1 MNGNAPFPPAPPAA
15 EAAQLSLT
23 IGVDTTARSRITRR
37 RVSWPWS
44 LPRGYH
50 LHGAQGPLTVLP
62 QAAGAGLLPGDRWR
76 HEIAV
81 ERHARLRLVEAGST
95 AVHRAKAGKAE
106 PGAVHWRLSAGSGAE
121 LALFSQPYVMMERA
135 RLHQQMRLSLH
146 PHAVVVIADGFCL
159 RAGEADG
166 ALDWRSE
173 LVVEQED
180 GTPLLRDAQ
189 SVTGAEL
196 ARLAQVHEAAHAF
209 GAVTLLA
216 PRPTLE
222 LLRQDLP
229 EGAFGCEGY
238 AAVGPLRREVG
249 LALRLACRNGGAL
262 TRALAEVQARIE
274 RRLFG

>member
-1 MNGNAPFPPAPPAA
+1 MNGNAPFSPAPAA
-15 EAAQLSLT
+15 AQAPQLSLT
-23 IGVDTTARSRITRR
+23 IGIDATARSRITRR

-62 QAAGAGLLPGDRWR
+62 QAAGAGLLPGDNWR
-76 HEIAV
+76 LEIAV

-95 AVHRAKAGKAE
+95 VVHRAKTRPGK
-106 PGAVHWRLSAGSGAE
+106 VQWLLSAGSGAV
-121 LALFSQPYVMMERA
+121 LALFSQPFVMMEGA

-146 PHAVVVIADGFCL
+146 PHAVVILADGFCL
-159 RAGEADG
+159 RGSAGDG
-166 ALDWRSE
+166 ELDWHSE
-173 LVVEQED
+173 LSVEQED

-196 ARLAQVHEAAHAF
+196 ARLAQVHETARAF
-209 GAVTLLA
+209 GTVTLLA

-222 LLRQDLP
+222 ELRQDLS
-229 EGAFGCEGY
+229 EGAFGCDGGY
-238 AAVGPLRREVG
+238 AAVGSLRGEVG
-249 LALRLACRNGGAL
+249 LALRLTCRDGGAL
-262 TRALAEVQARIE
+262 VRAMAGVQARIE

>member
-1 MNGNAPFPPAPPAA
+1 MNGGAPPAPVPQAA

-23 IGVDTTARSRITRR
+23 ISIDATARSRITRR

-44 LPRGYH
+44 LPRGYY

-62 QAAGAGLLPGDRWR
+62 QAAGAGLLPGDLWR

-95 AVHRAKAGKAE
+95 AVHRAKAA
-106 PGAVHWRLSAGSGAE
+106 PGTVHWRLSAGSGAV
-121 LALFSQPYVMMERA
+121 LALFSQPYVMMQGA

-146 PHAVVVIADGFCL
+146 PHATAVLADGFCL
-159 RAGEADG
+159 RGDG
-166 ALDWRSE
+166 ADPALEWRSDQA
-173 LVVEQED
+173 VEWED

-196 ARLAQVHEAAHAF
+196 SRLAQVHETARAF
-209 GAVTLLA
+209 GSVTLLA

-229 EGAFGCEGY
+229 DGAFDCGKGY

-249 LALRLACRNGGAL
+249 LSLRLACRDGGAL
-262 TRALAEVQARIE
+262 SRAMAEVQARIE

>member
-1 MNGNAPFPPAPPAA
+1 MNRDAPVPPAEA
-15 EAAQLSLT
+15 EAPPQLRLE
-23 IGVDTTARSRITRR
+23 IGIDASGRSRIARR

-62 QAAGAGLLPGDRWR
+62 QAAGAGLLPGDLWR

-95 AVHRAKAGKAE
+95 VVHRAKTQ
-106 PGAVHWRLSAGSGAE
+106 PGRLRWRLSAGAGAT
-121 LALFSQPYVMMERA
+121 LALFAQPFVMMEGA
-135 RLHQQMRLSLH
+135 QLQQQFLLTLH
-146 PHAVVVIADGFCL
+146 PHAVVVLADGFCL
-159 RAGEADG
+159 RGGAPDP
-166 ALDWRSE
+166 ALDWRSD
-173 LVVEQED
+173 LDARLED

-196 ARLAQVHEAAHAF
+196 ARLAKVHESARAF

-216 PRPTLE
+216 PRPTLD

-229 EGAFGCEGY
+229 DGAFCAGGAY
-238 AAVGPLRREVG
+238 GAVGPLRRGAG
-249 LALRLACRNGGAL
+249 LALRLACPDGGAL
-262 TRALAEVQARIE
+262 TQAMAAIQTRIE